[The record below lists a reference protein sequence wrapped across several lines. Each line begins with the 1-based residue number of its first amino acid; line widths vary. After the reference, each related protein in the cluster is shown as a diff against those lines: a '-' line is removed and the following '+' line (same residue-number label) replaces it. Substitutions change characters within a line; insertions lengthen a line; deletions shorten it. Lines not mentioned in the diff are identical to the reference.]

1 MKNLNLFKVFG
12 AIVLIVIIV
21 FGVKYGLTKE
31 KTKTST
37 TNESSYYA
45 VFLTNNQVYFGHLSN
60 STDQYLSLTDIYYL
74 QLAQPLQSTDAKDIT
89 TLEDNSK
96 QQLTLTKLGKELH
109 GPKDKMTINR
119 DNVLFFEELNND
131 SKVVEQIMKDK
142 QSQTK

>member
-1 MKNLNLFKVFG
+1 MKKLNWFKIVVVV
-12 AIVLIVIIV
+12 IVLVIVG
-21 FGVKYGLTKE
+21 FGVKYGLTKV
-31 KTKTST
+31 KTETST

-45 VFLTNNQVYFGHLSN
+45 VFMTNSQVYFGHLTN

-74 QLAQPLQSTDAKDIT
+74 QLAQPLQSTDAKDKT

-119 DNVLFFEELNND
+119 DSVMFFEELNNE
-131 SKVVEQIMKDK
+131 SKVVQAIMKSK
-142 QSQTK
+142 